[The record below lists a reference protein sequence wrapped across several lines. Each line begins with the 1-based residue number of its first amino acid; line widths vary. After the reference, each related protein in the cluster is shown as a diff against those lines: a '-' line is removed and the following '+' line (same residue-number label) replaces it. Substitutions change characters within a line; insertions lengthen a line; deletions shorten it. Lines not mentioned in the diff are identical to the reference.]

1 VAALGAGFL
10 AVVFARGRGAGGI
23 RSTAGARLGALSG
36 LLFFGMRIFFVT
48 SVVAFSHKGGEVR
61 SQFIDKLQQAMARY
75 PGPDVQSVLDFAR
88 SPSGLAFLLGVSL
101 IFGFVAFIALGAI
114 GGALGA
120 SFLGRRDPP

>member
-1 VAALGAGFL
+1 M
-10 AVVFARGRGAGGI
+10 
-23 RSTAGARLGALSG
+23 AGARLGALSG
-36 LLFFGMRIFFVT
+36 LLFFGVRIFFVT

-61 SQFIDKLQQAMARY
+61 SEFIDKLQQAMARY
-75 PGPDVQSVLDFAR
+75 PGPDVQSVLDFAK
-88 SPSGLAFLLGVSL
+88 SPSGLAFLLGASL